1 MVLEIAESVVI
12 VPGYGLAQARAQT
25 AAYDV
30 AKALQQLG
38 VNVRFAIHPV
48 AGRMPGHMNVVL
60 AEAEV
65 PYEMLFEMD
74 QINQDLPQT
83 DVVIVVGAN
92 DVVNPAANTQP
103 NSPIAGMPILD
114 VAGARRVFVIKRS
127 LSPGYA
133 GIKNELFDMDN
144 TTMLFGD
151 AKKILDELAAE
162 LQKAAKR

>member
-1 MVLEIAESVVI
+1 
-12 VPGYGLAQARAQT
+12 
-25 AAYDV
+25 
-30 AKALQQLG
+30 
-38 VNVRFAIHPV
+38 
-48 AGRMPGHMNVVL
+48 MPGHMNVVL

-65 PYEMLFEMD
+65 PYELLFEMD

-103 NSPIAGMPILD
+103 SSPIAGMPILD
-114 VAGARRVFVIKRS
+114 VASARRVFVIKRS

-151 AKKILDELAAE
+151 AKAILDELAAE
-162 LQKAAKR
+162 LQKIAKR

>member
-1 MVLEIAESVVI
+1 
-12 VPGYGLAQARAQT
+12 
-25 AAYDV
+25 
-30 AKALQQLG
+30 
-38 VNVRFAIHPV
+38 
-48 AGRMPGHMNVVL
+48 
-60 AEAEV
+60 
-65 PYEMLFEMD
+65 
-74 QINQDLPQT
+74 
-83 DVVIVVGAN
+83 
-92 DVVNPAANTQP
+92 
-103 NSPIAGMPILD
+103 